1 MNPGFEVRL
10 SSMRRALATVIMPA
24 IDPGNPLAQ
33 EQAGLM
39 LAHIGMLEAQWDKL
53 EDYARLCVQDLIEVS
68 GRIDAAGGP
77 ETLAAAAG
85 LAALAGTP
93 PVRGEV
99 AYRAL
104 SEALEGL
111 VRAVD
116 RDGDAALTFPA
127 LRTVTGPGI
136 IAQNH
141 PAFLG
146 ALDRAGAGAHDDDR
160 ISAQR
165 SVGGQNK
172 HIVDAG
178 RLAEAMTSGRP

>member
-10 SSMRRALATVIMPA
+10 SSMRRALTTVIMPA

-68 GRIDAAGGP
+68 GRINAAGGP

-85 LAALAGTP
+85 LAALAGKP

-116 RDGDAALTFPA
+116 RDGDADFRRALHREVLLHGNRQAT
-127 LRTVTGPGI
+127 R
-136 IAQNH
+136 
-141 PAFLG
+141 
-146 ALDRAGAGAHDDDR
+146 DRVWFAACGFDVNTADLPS
-160 ISAQR
+160 IETL
-165 SVGGQNK
+165 
-172 HIVDAG
+172 IG
-178 RLAEAMTSGRP
+178 RGDG